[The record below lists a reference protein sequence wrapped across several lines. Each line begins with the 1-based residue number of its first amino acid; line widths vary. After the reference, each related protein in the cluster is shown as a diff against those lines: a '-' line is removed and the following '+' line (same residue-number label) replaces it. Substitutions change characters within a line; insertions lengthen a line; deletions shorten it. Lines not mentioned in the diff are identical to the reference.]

1 MDNSF
6 RQQGSETQQKPG
18 GLLVSLQTFQSIL
31 NWLTGL
37 FQLTE
42 QEQEDAGIQPSASRY
57 K

>member
-42 QEQEDAGIQPSASRY
+42 QEQEDAGIQPGDSRY